1 MRRLEGK
8 TAVITGCNRGIG
20 KAILER
26 LASEGTDIIACTRT
40 ITEDLKQEYASISN
54 TNNVDIH
61 PIILDMSSEESVRS
75 AAKEISTLK
84 KPIHTLVNNAGI
96 ASFNGLTRT
105 NMVDLKNLFQ
115 VNYFS
120 VVLFSQ
126 LLLMPLI
133 KAKGASIINIASV
146 AALDAPVGNVSY
158 GASKAALITMSKS
171 ISKELASSGIRVNC
185 IAPGYIDTDMNNS
198 ISSSFQSSV
207 NQNITLKRLG
217 LTDEVAN
224 TVLFLASD
232 EASYITGQTIRV
244 DGGL

>member
-26 LASEGTDIIACTRT
+26 LASEGANIIACTRT

-75 AAKEISTLK
+75 VAKEISALK
-84 KPIHTLVNNAGI
+84 KPIHILVNNAGI
-96 ASFNGLTRT
+96 ASFNGLIRT

-126 LLLMPLI
+126 LLLMHLI
-133 KAKGASIINIASV
+133 RAKGASIINIASV

-171 ISKELASSGIRVNC
+171 ISKELASSRIRVNC

-198 ISSSFQSSV
+198 ISSSFQSLV

-217 LTDEVAN
+217 LTDEVAS

-232 EASYITGQTIRV
+232 DASYITGQTIRV

>member
-1 MRRLEGK
+1 MNRLKGK

-26 LASEGTDIIACTRT
+26 LASEGANIIACTRT
-40 ITEDLKQEYASISN
+40 ITEDLKQEYASICN
-54 TNNVDIH
+54 TNNVTIH
-61 PIILDMSSEESVRS
+61 PIILDMSKEESVKNAS
-75 AAKEISTLK
+75 KEILALK
-84 KPIHTLVNNAGI
+84 KPIDILVNNAGI
-96 ASFNGLTRT
+96 ASFNGLLRT
-105 NMVDLKNLFQ
+105 NMSEMKDIFL

-120 VVLFSQ
+120 VVLFTQ
-126 LLLMPLI
+126 QLLMPLVR
-133 KAKGASIINIASV
+133 AKGASIVNIASV

-171 ISKELASSGIRVNC
+171 ISKELASSKIRVNC

-232 EASYITGQTIRV
+232 DASYITGQTIRV

>member
-1 MRRLEGK
+1 MKRLKGK

-75 AAKEISTLK
+75 AAKEISALK

-171 ISKELASSGIRVNC
+171 ISKELASSRIRVNC

-198 ISSSFQSSV
+198 ISSSFQSLV

-217 LTDEVAN
+217 LADEVAS

-232 EASYITGQTIRV
+232 DASYITGQTIRV